1 MYVQKKKRVISL
13 SQNILFY
20 IDRLEL
26 QLSSLEIVDFGLDL
40 IDYQT
45 ESY

>member
-1 MYVQKKKRVISL
+1 MYIKKERGSL

-26 QLSSLEIVDFGLDL
+26 QLSSLEVVNFGRDL

-45 ESY
+45 ERY